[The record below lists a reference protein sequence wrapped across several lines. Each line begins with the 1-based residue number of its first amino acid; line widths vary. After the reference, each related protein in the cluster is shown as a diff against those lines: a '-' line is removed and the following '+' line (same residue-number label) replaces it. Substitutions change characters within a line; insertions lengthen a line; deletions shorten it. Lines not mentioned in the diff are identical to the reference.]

1 MSAIAVRFDG
11 YRSLAF
17 GSVGATYTALGT
29 PTTHLMRILKIVN
42 NTNADLNIS
51 FDGTTNND
59 FVPAN
64 SFVLYD
70 FETNSSTDYDF
81 FLALSTQLYVN
92 YNTGAP
98 TSGSVY
104 AVMVYGK
111 GQ

>member
-1 MSAIAVRFDG
+1 MSAIAVRFDAQ
-11 YRSLAF
+11 RTLAF
-17 GSVGATYTALGT
+17 GSISGTYAALGG

-42 NTNADLNIS
+42 NTNGDMTIS
-51 FDGTTNND
+51 FDGTTDND

-70 FETNSSTDYDF
+70 FEANSYSQYDF
-81 FLALSTQLYVN
+81 LLALNTQIYVKG
-92 YNTGAP
+92 TA